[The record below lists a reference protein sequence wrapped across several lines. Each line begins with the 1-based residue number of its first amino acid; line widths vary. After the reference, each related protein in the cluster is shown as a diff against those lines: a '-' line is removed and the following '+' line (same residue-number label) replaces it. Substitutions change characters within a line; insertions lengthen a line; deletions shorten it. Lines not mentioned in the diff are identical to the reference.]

1 MKGSKFFKRAC
12 AAVMILAL
20 AVALFCIPTFAAS
33 ADDIEGANLFS
44 RIYSAVADNLS
55 EILCALTLVGSI
67 ILAFAY
73 KRGLIPLISNAVSA
87 IGKGVGKLQGE
98 AERFNKESGE
108 QICDISARLG
118 AAASA
123 IEGFAK
129 KLTELEGEISQ
140 MSKASER
147 YDVILKAVSA
157 EAELLYDIFMSSAL
171 PQYQKDA
178 VSKRI
183 SEINGT
189 LSEG

>member
-1 MKGSKFFKRAC
+1 MKGSNFFKRAC
-12 AAVMILAL
+12 SVVMVLAL
-20 AVALFCIPTFAAS
+20 AVAIFTVPSLAAN
-33 ADDIEGANLFS
+33 AEEVEDVNLFS
-44 RIYSAVADNLS
+44 KIYSAITDNLS

-67 ILAFAY
+67 VLAFAY
-73 KRGLIPLISNAVSA
+73 KKGLIPLISSAVSA

-98 AERFNKESGE
+98 AEKFNKESGE
-108 QICDISARLG
+108 QISDISARLG

-129 KLTELEGEISQ
+129 RLTDIEGEISQ